1 VKIISGRDFGISSQA
16 DARESVIVNEEFL
29 KAFSIKGDPIG
40 QRVLINDSIPL
51 YIVGVT
57 EEIYINA
64 LFTPLQPVAFRN
76 CEQKDYQWLTAK
88 VDKSNIL
95 EVNESIEKTWAGLFP
110 TKLYP
115 GTLMDEQ
122 LETTMNHFKNVS
134 KLYAFLGLVT
144 VVLAMTGLFAMI
156 SLHIRKK
163 LKEIGLRKM
172 LGGHAAHLSI
182 VASRPFIIV
191 VGVSLIIGTTA
202 GVFVANLFLDY
213 VWEYYQQTEW
223 LIVTGAIVGTIG
235 LAVITVLS
243 QVLSAVRINPIDIIK
258 EE

>member
-1 VKIISGRDFGISSQA
+1 
-16 DARESVIVNEEFL
+16 
-29 KAFSIKGDPIG
+29 
-40 QRVLINDSIPL
+40 
-51 YIVGVT
+51 
-57 EEIYINA
+57 
-64 LFTPLQPVAFRN
+64 
-76 CEQKDYQWLTAK
+76 

-95 EVNESIEKTWAGLFP
+95 EANQSIEKAWIELFP

-172 LGGHAAHLSI
+172 LGGHAAHLSV
-182 VASRPFIIV
+182 VASRPFIVV
-191 VGVSLIIGTTA
+191 VGVSLVIGTTA
-202 GVFVANLFLDY
+202 GVFVANLFLDF
-213 VWEYYQQTEW
+213 VWEYYQRTEW
-223 LIVTGAIVGTIG
+223 LIVMAAIVGTII

-243 QVLSAVRINPIDIIK
+243 QVLSAVRINPIEIIK